1 LDERR
6 HQHLRLD
13 RRNQLATITG
23 PVPAS
28 FVYDGLGRRMR
39 KTINGTITDMLYDG
53 VNPSKKFPRRSGNPA
68 DGPRH
73 R

>member
-1 LDERR
+1 LTSDGT
-6 HQHLRLD
+6 
-13 RRNQLATITG
+13 NTYAWTG
-23 PVPAS
+23 RTSGHDHRPRAAS

-53 VNPSKKFPRRSGNPA
+53 VTPSKKFPGRSGNPA